1 MKKEFFLIA
10 LGAIMML
17 TACEKIVIPEDEEAS
32 PIPTGELDG
41 SAQLMISTRTGGLE
55 NNAVAEGRIYIFNQ
69 AGNCVQMLS
78 TDEDNNSAVAH
89 LAAGSYSLYA
99 VGGDDLSRFV
109 LPTQNNATPTS
120 VITRQEGKV
129 MDDLLMKKADVVL
142 EDGESTNL
150 GMVLEHKV
158 LAISD
163 VEIKKV
169 PTNVTKVEVT
179 LTPLYSSIRLNGEY
193 PDTPTESYKI
203 ALTKQSDGK
212 TWKALPNQML
222 FPSQGKPTIKIS
234 FTTAEGTQ
242 GYSYTASEELPANH
256 HVIIKGTY
264 EAAQGV
270 NITGILT
277 ASNWGED
284 RTIEFDFNDE
294 NNTLYTPVA
303 NKYCNG
309 YYVLSVDESNRTA
322 VLLAES
328 TVSYT
333 APDANYDATE
343 AWTSALNTAMTSL
356 AKPTGIS
363 NNWRLPTKDE
373 IGLILMNSKLAKLNP
388 TGNTSSL
395 YYQDGNVINRAYANY
410 TNEGYQM
417 KYGTGFYSSVYPWP
431 VINISY

>member
-158 LAISD
+158 LAISE

-322 VLLAES
+322 VLLAKS
-328 TVSYT
+328 TVSYDVPASST
-333 APDANYDATE
+333 NNVAG
-343 AWTSALNTAMTSL
+343 TSALTTAMTSL

-363 NNWRLPTKDE
+363 NNWRLPTEAE
-373 IGLILMNSKLAKLNP
+373 IQLLLSNSKLAKLTP
-388 TGNTSSL
+388 SGNTSAL
-395 YYQDGNVINRAYANY
+395 YYQNGDNPGWMYAHYNENGSY
-410 TNEGYQM
+410 TFQN
-417 KYGTGFYSSVYPWP
+417 GTGFYSSVYLWP

>member
-41 SAQLMISTRTGGLE
+41 SAQLMISTRTGGGD

-69 AGNCVQMLS
+69 AGSCVQMLS
-78 TDEDNNSAVAH
+78 TDEDDNSAVAH

-109 LPTQNNATPTS
+109 LPTQNNATTTS

-150 GMVLEHKV
+150 NMALEHKV
-158 LAISD
+158 LAISE

-169 PTNVTKVEVT
+169 PTDVTNVEVA
-179 LTPLYSSIRLNGEY
+179 LMPLYSSIRLDGVY

-203 ALTKQSDGK
+203 ALTKQDDGK

-222 FPSQGKPTIKIS
+222 FPSKGTPTIKIS

-256 HVIIKGTY
+256 YVTISGTY
-264 EAAQGV
+264 LAAQGV

-277 ASNWGED
+277 SSDWGD
-284 RTIEFDFNDE
+284 PITITFDFDDDD
-294 NNTLYTPVA
+294 NTLYTPVA

-322 VLLAES
+322 VLLAKS
-328 TVSYT
+328 TVSYDVPASST
-333 APDANYDATE
+333 NNVAG
-343 AWTSALNTAMTSL
+343 TSALTTAMTSL

-363 NNWRLPTKDE
+363 NNWRMPTEAE
-373 IGLILMNSKLAKLNP
+373 IQLLLSNSKLAKLTP
-388 TGNTSSL
+388 SGNTSAL
-395 YYQDGNVINRAYANY
+395 YYQNGDNPGWMYAHYNENGSY
-410 TNEGYQM
+410 TFQN
-417 KYGTGFYSSVYPWP
+417 GTGFYSSVYLWP